1 MTFEEKLSALEALVS
16 QMEDGGMTLQQ
27 SLESYERGIALSREL
42 SAELDTAEKKM
53 LELKGGRPE
62 PMEDAP

>member
-1 MTFEEKLSALEALVS
+1 MTFEEKLSALETLVS
-16 QMEDGGMTLQQ
+16 QMEDGGQTLQQ

-42 SAELDTAEKKM
+42 SAELDAAEKKM
-53 LELKGGRPE
+53 LELKGGRSE